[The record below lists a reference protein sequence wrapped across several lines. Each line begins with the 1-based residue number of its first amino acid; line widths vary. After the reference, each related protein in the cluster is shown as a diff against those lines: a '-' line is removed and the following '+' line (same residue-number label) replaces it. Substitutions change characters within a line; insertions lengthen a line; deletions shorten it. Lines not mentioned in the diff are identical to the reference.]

1 LKYVIIMKLY
11 NNLPMSNM
19 QSEFESISIVVL
31 NPILLIT
38 NNFCIDLESTRFA
51 TKSFTLNFHK

>member
-1 LKYVIIMKLY
+1 
-11 NNLPMSNM
+11 MSNM

-38 NNFCIDLESTRFA
+38 NNFCIDSKHTIFA
-51 TKSFTLNFHK
+51 TKSFIFNFQK